1 MRHVHL
7 MPMLRV
13 RMCAC
18 MCVRVRV
25 CVCVSVNM
33 AHVCMCN
40 TADRGAE
47 QALGRLA
54 YEMAGLARDNPHA
67 GAHLATAASHMLALY
82 R

>member
-1 MRHVHL
+1 MRHRHH

-25 CVCVSVNM
+25 CVCVNM

-40 TADRGAE
+40 TADRAAE

-54 YEMAGLARDNPHA
+54 YEMAGLARHNPHA
-67 GAHLATAASHMLALY
+67 GAHLATAASQMLALY